1 MRKSILVCAAVFCS
15 EVAAPL
21 AAQTATR
28 PAGVDVWLDTDYFES
43 ASKAQAFFDA
53 IPGSYVVVVRVTT
66 TKTLEVLYPASPS
79 AQTPYAR
86 NEENRTKLSFRT
98 DPVVGLGLLY
108 AISADKP
115 FDFAKVADGNRWISA
130 RLAKPTG
137 LTPAEIAGYFFNDIL
152 TAPGAHF
159 AMAQAA
165 YINGTATYRVGDP
178 GFPTVAS
185 VIDAAGLA
193 CYWSGRDTQGR
204 VCGDTLAAPARL
216 APPPTKKDTLA
227 KPVRY

>member
-1 MRKSILVCAAVFCS
+1 MRKLIL
-15 EVAAPL
+15 L
-21 AAQTATR
+21 AAAFGGTIAGTMGAQATTR
-28 PAGVDVWLDTDYFES
+28 PAGVDVWLDTDFFEA

-53 IPGSYVVVVRVTT
+53 IPGTYVVIVRVTT
-66 TKTLEVLYPASPS
+66 AKTLEVLYPASPLS
-79 AQTPYAR
+79 QTPYAR
-86 NEENRTKLSFRT
+86 TAENRTRLNFRT
-98 DPVVGLGLLY
+98 DPIVGLGLLY

-115 FDFAKVADGNRWISA
+115 FDFSKVADGNHWIAS
-130 RLAKPTG
+130 RLARPTG
-137 LTPAEIAGYFFNDIL
+137 LTPAEIAGYFFNEIL

-216 APPPTKKDTLA
+216 APPPTKKDTTA

>member
-1 MRKSILVCAAVFCS
+1 MRKLTLV
-15 EVAAPL
+15 VAGLFVSTVAGSL

-28 PAGVDVWLDTDYFES
+28 LAGVDVWLDTDFFES

-53 IPGSYVVVVRVTT
+53 IPGTYVVVVRVTT
-66 TKTLEVLYPASPS
+66 VKTLEVLYPAAPTI
-79 AQTPYAR
+79 QTPYVR
-86 NEENRTKLSFRT
+86 NEENRTKLNFRT

-115 FDFAKVADGNRWISA
+115 FDFSNVADGNHWISA
-130 RLAKPTG
+130 RLTKPTG

-204 VCGDTLAAPARL
+204 VCGDTLAAPVRL
-216 APPPTKKDTLA
+216 APPPTKKDTA

>member
-1 MRKSILVCAAVFCS
+1 MRRIILV
-15 EVAAPL
+15 VAAFLGSAIGGPL
-21 AAQTATR
+21 AAQAPR

-53 IPGSYVVVVRVTT
+53 VPGTYVVIVRVTT
-66 TKTLEVLYPASPS
+66 VKTLEVLYPASPAVQAAYVRS
-79 AQTPYAR
+79 A
-86 NEENRTKLSFRT
+86 ENRTKLSFRT
-98 DPVVGLGLLY
+98 DAVTGLGLLY

-115 FDFAKVADGNRWISA
+115 FDFAKVADGNKWISS
-130 RLAKPTG
+130 RLSKPAG

-152 TAPGAHF
+152 TAHDARF

-165 YINGTATYRVGDP
+165 YINGAATYRVGDP

-204 VCGDTLAAPARL
+204 VCGDTIAAPARL
-216 APPPTKKDTLA
+216 APPPTKKDTLP